1 MFLLSH
7 FSSSTASPHFNAGND
22 TLSIHVKSLA
32 HDDECGVTFMIK
44 TTERRLQRGWRGSK
58 INLIFMILMILSG
71 IWRGARARKMTTNYM
86 SAEYGV
92 NRWDFSDIMS
102 YVNCWWRRCAL
113 RSAVQWDDD
122 VVLPSYGVEW
132 ASEQW
137 WNEEDKNKMI
147 SLRYFVAAL
156 GRRKKCLFVVTGREW
171 FSPPLSHSVSLVF
184 CNRENKFFLYDFTY
198 VRERYNLIQNVWW

>member
-1 MFLLSH
+1 MCWNFRGPQSQCRVSLAMIIAVIGVDKNVTPGATICVCPPLHHRCSAVRAAHKKKTHDRKFVAFDISTVVMFLLAH
-7 FSSSTASPHFNAGND
+7 FGSSTASPHFNAGND

-122 VVLPSYGVEW
+122 VVLRHTES
-132 ASEQW
+132 SERA
-137 WNEEDKNKMI
+137 MM
-147 SLRYFVAAL
+147 
-156 GRRKKCLFVVTGREW
+156 
-171 FSPPLSHSVSLVF
+171 
-184 CNRENKFFLYDFTY
+184 
-198 VRERYNLIQNVWW
+198 ERGG